1 MYNKLSANSKKRNI
15 SFEDEPPEKKMI
27 SDGDI
32 FIKQLAEQQRN
43 TNINL
48 EEQLSSKNRF
58 YKSTELISL
67 TNYTSG
73 ANSLEE
79 FSFVI
84 KHSNDVEKLKSH
96 GLHDKDI
103 ELIFDYKNGMEQVRN
118 KHKNMNIDVLKKRLG
133 EIFEKINRTDGDDKK
148 EVVPHDR
155 LKTELILSA
164 KPASVETR
172 LLKFALQNKQ
182 TCKEQLPHPMDQIKL
197 LEEQFTSDQSPVN
210 IKKIRRKARC
220 LTKQIEAASSSAKQ
234 EPAVNKSASN
244 NDIFNWNSKWDKKES
259 EDNSYILTEKK
270 TFTCKPQNYYT
281 IKDGKII
288 KIIHT
293 EMDKEVP
300 KNKLSVEEIKQ
311 IAKFSNYEKGTPSK
325 ILFLKNLKSGATE
338 DDIRNVFG
346 EFLDKILSV
355 RIMKG
360 KMRGQAFVD
369 VVDEESAENILNQC
383 SGIILKNKPVIIQ
396 FGKSK

>member
-1 MYNKLSANSKKRNI
+1 M
-15 SFEDEPPEKKMI
+15 
-27 SDGDI
+27 
-32 FIKQLAEQQRN
+32 
-43 TNINL
+43 
-48 EEQLSSKNRF
+48 
-58 YKSTELISL
+58 
-67 TNYTSG
+67 
-73 ANSLEE
+73 
-79 FSFVI
+79 
-84 KHSNDVEKLKSH
+84 
-96 GLHDKDI
+96 
-103 ELIFDYKNGMEQVRN
+103 
-118 KHKNMNIDVLKKRLG
+118 
-133 EIFEKINRTDGDDKK
+133 
-148 EVVPHDR
+148 
-155 LKTELILSA
+155 ILSA

-288 KIIHT
+288 KINHT
-293 EMDKEVP
+293 ERDKEVT
-300 KNKLSVEEIKQ
+300 KNKLSVEEIKL
-311 IAKFSNYEKGTPSK
+311 IPKFCNYVKGTPSK
-325 ILFLKNLKSGATE
+325 ILFLKNLKSGVTE

-369 VVDEESAENILNQC
+369 VVGKC
-383 SGIILKNKPVIIQ
+383 KNKS
-396 FGKSK
+396 GKHYYDYLISR